1 MGMNVVA
8 KIRQATR
15 RKYTAEERIRIVLE
29 WLRGEIPISELCRRE
44 WIAPGLLETPS
55 FERMGS

>member
-15 RKYTAEERIRIVLE
+15 RKYTGEVERGNAIPAQGNQPSTAGAG
-29 WLRGEIPISELCRRE
+29 RGETVP
-44 WIAPGLLETPS
+44 
-55 FERMGS
+55 